1 MIRTITIGSISVQG
15 IVERLSETG
24 LMTVRVGQQTFT
36 GKPVPQTTTGT
47 A

>member
-1 MIRTITIGSISVQG
+1 MIRTITIGSISIQG
-15 IVERLSETG
+15 VVERLAANG

-36 GKPVPQTTTGT
+36 GKPVPRP